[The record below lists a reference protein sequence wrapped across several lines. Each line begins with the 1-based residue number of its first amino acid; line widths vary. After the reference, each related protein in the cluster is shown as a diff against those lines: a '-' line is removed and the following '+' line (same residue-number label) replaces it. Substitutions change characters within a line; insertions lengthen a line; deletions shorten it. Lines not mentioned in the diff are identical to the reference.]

1 MGGCLNVFVCSVRL
15 FEDQQAV
22 NDIRTRVV
30 HTSSNIITRNAGITR
45 YHRLSEKD
53 VAVIK

>member
-1 MGGCLNVFVCSVRL
+1 MFSFAQSGSLRISRRSMIYELGWFIHL
-15 FEDQQAV
+15 Q
-22 NDIRTRVV
+22 
-30 HTSSNIITRNAGITR
+30 IITCNAGITR